1 MDLTAQTRFATQP
14 TLGKAQILVAAILVA
29 LIGLALFAVGS
40 RIQRVPPPFGLAT
53 NGQITYSANGDI
65 LVSNADGK
73 NAKTVVSGPTD
84 DFVSGY
90 TRDGTQLA
98 FLRASTPHDVDGD
111 DSTPRTGT
119 RGPNPF
125 FRIP

>member
-1 MDLTAQTRFATQP
+1 MVEPRKVAPRGSHCASPFRRRP
-14 TLGKAQILVAAILVA
+14 TLGKALLVAAMLVA
-29 LIGLALFAVGS
+29 LIGIALFAVGS
-40 RIQRVPPPFGLAT
+40 RIQRVPPPFGLAA

-65 LVSNADGK
+65 FVSDADGK

-98 FLRASTPHDVDGD
+98 FLRAFT
-111 DSTPRTGT
+111 
-119 RGPNPF
+119 
-125 FRIP
+125 